1 MEDLNNPEQ
10 EQNEV
15 HYIYTIA
22 HLRNGIDNCD
32 LEALTKRAKVKYSQK
47 DLMRYMSRLDS
58 PFAAKYQNTLSCS
71 SFIIQNGTVLTS
83 RYCKYRWCKICNR
96 IRTAKLLAGYSEV
109 ITNMIQPQF
118 VTLTVQNVVIEK
130 LEATIKGMLKTVKLI
145 QDLRR
150 KTKQPLLRCI
160 RKLECTYNAT
170 ENNYHPHFHFIIE
183 GVQAANDLLN
193 AWCNR
198 YPDHIVNIK
207 GQDIREADNPIELFK
222 YFAKLTAKHESDTYS
237 FIGDKVI
244 RNEYHYPEALDLIF
258 RTIENFRIVQTMGG
272 ITMVKDDIDEVD
284 AQEYEGIKS
293 KKTLW
298 LYNINDWFDTY
309 TGEKLTG
316 YTPNKYEQNYSK
328 RIRRFEA

>member
-1 MEDLNNPEQ
+1 MENINNPTEAK
-10 EQNEV
+10 NEV

-22 HLRNGIDNCD
+22 QLRNEIENTD
-32 LEALTKRAKVKYSQK
+32 LDALTKRAKAKYSQK
-47 DLMRYMSRLDS
+47 DLMRYMSRMNT
-58 PFAAKYQNTLSCS
+58 PFASKYQNTLSCS
-71 SFIIQNGTVLTS
+71 SFIIQNGNILTS

-96 IRTAKLLAGYSEV
+96 IRTAKLLAGYSDV
-109 ITNMIQPQF
+109 ILNMIEPQF

-130 LEATIKGMLKTVKLI
+130 LETTIKGMLKTVKLI

-183 GVQAANDLLN
+183 GIQPANDLLN
-193 AWCNR
+193 SWVNR

-207 GQDIREADNPIELFK
+207 GQDIRKADKPIELFK
-222 YFAKLTAKHESDTYS
+222 YFAKLTAKHESDTFS
-237 FIGDKVI
+237 IIGDKVI

-258 RTIENFRIVQTMGG
+258 RTIEKFRVVQTMGG
-272 ITMVKDDIDEVD
+272 ITMVKDDIDEVE
-284 AQEYEGIKS
+284 AQEYNDIKF

-298 LYNINDWFDTY
+298 LYNINDWYDTY
-309 TGEKLTG
+309 TGEELTG
-316 YTPNKYEQNYSK
+316 YIPNKFEQNFSK
-328 RIRRFEA
+328 RIRRFEE